1 MECAMLDLAVVG
13 GTVVT
18 GSATVVAD
26 IGVRDGRVVALAAP
40 GTLTE
45 DAVEVLDASSRIVVP
60 GGIDSHVHFNIDL
73 TEALKAQTAVAGSRA
88 AAFGGTTTFIDF
100 GMQAGEQS
108 PVGAVENK
116 LGELDAQ
123 QPHVDYAL
131 HLMLTGEVSLAA
143 MDELADVVR
152 GGVPSFKMFTTFS
165 AGSPSGS
172 LFSDDGRIWGVMQK
186 AEAAGG
192 LVMVH
197 CEDNCIIDLHVR
209 RLYAEGRQR
218 GSNIHLARPILAE
231 EAAIKRML
239 LLSERSGCPLYV
251 VHVSS
256 DAGVA
261 AIADAKRSRLPVFGE
276 VLHNYL
282 AFTSEQYATEEYQL
296 YHNYP
301 PLKYADDQ
309 QALWH
314 AMATG
319 DLATVASDDLTI
331 PKAAKLS
338 GAVVDNVPGGHNGIE
353 TRMDILF
360 SEGVAT
366 GRLTL
371 QQFVRLSS
379 EAPARLFGL
388 FPRKGTIAIGSDADF
403 AVIDPTAR
411 QTIRLEGL
419 HSDCDYSIWDGWE
432 LTGKVC
438 ATILRGAVLTRDG
451 AWVGPQH
458 IGRFVSGGGLSEA

>member
-1 MECAMLDLAVVG
+1 MLDLAVVG
-13 GTVVT
+13 GTAVT
-18 GSATVVAD
+18 GSATVTAD
-26 IGVRDGRVVALAAP
+26 IGVRDGQVVMLAAP

-45 DAVEVLDASSRIVVP
+45 DAAEFLDASGRIVVP
-60 GGIDSHVHFNIDL
+60 GGIDSHVHFNIEL
-73 TEALKAQTAVAGSRA
+73 TDALKAQTAVAGSRA

-100 GMQAGEQS
+100 GLQAGGQS
-108 PVGAVENK
+108 PVAATEGK
-116 LGELDAQ
+116 LTELDAQ
-123 QPHVDYAL
+123 HPHVDYAL

-143 MDELADVVR
+143 TDELGDVVS

-165 AGSPSGS
+165 PGSASGS
-172 LFSDDGRIWGVMQK
+172 MFSDDGRIWGVMHK

-209 RLYAEGRQR
+209 RLYAEGRQQ

-231 EAAIKRML
+231 EAAIRRML

-261 AIADAKRSRLPVFGE
+261 AIAEARSRRLPVYGE

-309 QALWH
+309 QALWR
-314 AMATG
+314 AMITG

-338 GAVVDNVPGGHNGIE
+338 GKMVDNVPGGHNGIE
-353 TRMDILF
+353 TRMDVLF

-371 QQFVRLSS
+371 QQFVRVSS

-388 FPRKGTIAIGSDADF
+388 FPRKGTIAVGSDADL
-403 AVIDPTAR
+403 AVIDPNAR
-411 QTIRLEGL
+411 QTIRLDGL
-419 HSDCDYSIWDGWE
+419 HSDCDYSIWDGWN

-438 ATILRGAVLTRDG
+438 ATVLRGAVLTRDG
-451 AWVGPQH
+451 EWVGPEH
-458 IGRFVSGGGLSEA
+458 TGRFVPGGSLSEV